1 MSESDTKIATGCH
14 EKVFFKCHSFVQR
27 WAVRSITLPLRE
39 WKSGN
44 LPLFHSREW
53 KSDRPST
60 LPLFNSSAIGRC
72 LGRCFLYTKEW
83 KSDHSSTLSLFH
95 SREWKSDR
103 HNLKSA
109 RRVQDWRWQKSG
121 TLLSISISNCPSLVT
136 QQFRVQIPGREN
148 IFWKKENGITAI
160 GLS

>member
-1 MSESDTKIATGCH
+1 MAMTVCKETLRIVFWLTGTY
-14 EKVFFKCHSFVQR
+14 FQR

-121 TLLSISISNCPSLVT
+121 TLLSISISNCPSLVKIYCSN
-136 QQFRVQIPGREN
+136 FGG
-148 IFWKKENGITAI
+148 KKCVIEHFGGDIR
-160 GLS
+160 LF